1 MRRLVLLLSLIFV
14 CPALSSADQVVTSD
28 GRTFSGKV
36 TVEGESVTIEM
47 PYGSLTL
54 LRSKVARIEI
64 QETPEEQLAYRL
76 KEIDPKSETELLGVG
91 LWAARQGLDRQ
102 ARKIFQQVLDL
113 NAENLQARQGLGY
126 ARIDNAWVEF
136 DKAVELARSRLEA
149 GDVSALTGRI
159 LPAIRQIA
167 RGAEQQILVDDLA
180 GQAQLRG
187 GNFNEAAKIYAAL
200 GAKGK
205 DSRYLRF
212 AAIAEILTANADGMY
227 VLTEPYPPS
236 AGLMGRQAQVQAGP
250 ASLSRPI
257 VVEAA
262 LKDLARRRMEAGKKL
277 LAEAKDAQA
286 TNKTLAENKFTAAAK
301 SFEAADALVPD
312 ITRSYRVEITRL
324 RIVTIRQQV
333 DADAKRFDAAMAAL
347 GNKNMSKNDYRE
359 SVMKLIHH
367 VNAVRGSL
375 TEIMELAKPYRRE
388 LVLEIQW
395 AQADLKK
402 LTAMRDLLVGE
413 LDDAG

>member
-1 MRRLVLLLSLIFV
+1 MRRLVFLLSLTLAW
-14 CPALSSADQVVTSD
+14 PAVLSADQVVTSD

-36 TVEGESVTIEM
+36 SVEGDSVTIEM

-54 LRSKVARIEI
+54 PRSQVVRIEI
-64 QETPEEQLAYRL
+64 QETPEEQLEHRL
-76 KEIDPKSETELLGVG
+76 KEIDSKSETELLGVG
-91 LWAARQGLDRQ
+91 LWAVRQGLDRQ

-113 NAENLQARQGLGY
+113 NPENVQARQGLGY

-136 DKAVELARSRLEA
+136 DKAIELARSKLEA
-149 GDVSALTGRI
+149 GDVAALSGRI
-159 LPAIRQIA
+159 LPALRQIA
-167 RGAEQQILVDDLA
+167 RGVEQQILVEDLT
-180 GQAQLRG
+180 GQTQLRG
-187 GNFNEAAKIYAAL
+187 GKFAEAARTYAVL

-205 DSRYLRF
+205 DNRFLRF
-212 AAIAEILTANADGMY
+212 AAIAEILAANTDGMY

-236 AGLMGRQAQVQAGP
+236 AGLMGRQPQVQAGP
-250 ASLSRPI
+250 ASLSRAI
-257 VVEAA
+257 VLDAA
-262 LKDLARRRMEAGKKL
+262 LKDLARQRMEAGKKL

-286 TNKTLAENKFTAAAK
+286 TNKALAESKFAAAAK
-301 SFEAADALVPD
+301 SFEAADALVAD

-324 RIVTIRQQV
+324 RIATIRQQV

-347 GNKNMSKNDYRE
+347 GNKNMSRNDYRE

-367 VNAVRGSL
+367 VNAVRTSL
-375 TEIMELAKPYRRE
+375 TDIMELAKPYRRE
-388 LVLEIQW
+388 LILEIQW
-395 AQADLKK
+395 AQTDLNK